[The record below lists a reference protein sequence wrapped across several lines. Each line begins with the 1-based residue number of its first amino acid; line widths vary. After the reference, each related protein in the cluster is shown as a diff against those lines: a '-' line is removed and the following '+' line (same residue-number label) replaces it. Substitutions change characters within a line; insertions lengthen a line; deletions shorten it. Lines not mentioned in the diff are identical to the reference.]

1 MKRPRILVVGSFV
14 MDLIFRADRFVSQG
28 ETILGTDFHSAP
40 GGKGAN
46 QAVQAARLGAEV
58 SMVGKVG
65 DDDYGRAMLASLNEA
80 GVGTEGVTVTKDCSS
95 GLSNIQIRDDGTMAQ
110 NRILVIPGANM
121 ALVPKN
127 VAFLEREIAQYD
139 MVVLQLE
146 IPMEINELVARYARA
161 NGVPV
166 MLNPAPA
173 AELSSALMKN
183 LTYLAPNEHEAE
195 ALTGVQP
202 KDEASI
208 RHAAELL
215 RQKGAQRVII
225 TLGESGAAFWDGEHF
240 LMSPAAPCDQPV
252 DPTAAGDSFI
262 GAFSTAVCAGMRA
275 EDAMTFANPTASL
288 TVSGMG
294 AQPSLPGLERVNA
307 SLARA
312 GRQTLHYD
320 HGRERRS

>member
-65 DDDYGRAMLASLNEA
+65 DDGYGRAMLASLNEA
-80 GVGTEGVTVTKDCSS
+80 GVGTEGVTVTKDCPS
-95 GLSNIQIRDDGTMAQ
+95 GLSNIQIRDDGAMAQ

-121 ALVPKN
+121 AIAPKD

-173 AELSSALMKN
+173 AELSSAFMKN

-215 RQKGAQRVII
+215 RQQGAQRVII

-240 LMSPAAPCDQPV
+240 LMSPAATCEHPV

-275 EDAMTFANPTASL
+275 EDAMAFANHTASL

-307 SLARA
+307 SLAKA

-320 HGRERRS
+320 H

>member
-14 MDLIFRADRFVSQG
+14 MDLIFRANRFVSQG

-65 DDDYGRAMLASLNEA
+65 DDGYGRAMLASLNEA
-80 GVGTEGVTVTKDCSS
+80 GIGTEGVTVTKTCPS
-95 GLSNIQIRDDGTMAQ
+95 GLSNIQIWDDGTMAQ

-121 ALVPKN
+121 ALVPKD
-127 VAFLEREIAQYD
+127 VAFLEQKIAQYD

-173 AELSSALMKN
+173 AELSSDLMKN

-208 RHAAELL
+208 RQAAELL
-215 RQKGAQRVII
+215 RERGAQRVII

-275 EDAMTFANPTASL
+275 EDAMAFANHTASL

-307 SLARA
+307 SLAKA

-320 HGRERRS
+320 H